1 MKVSALTDEDLF
13 FKSQAIGTVVQPECG
28 GCKCGKCPIP
38 GMKYSFREQQGYDK
52 IQSNLVY
59 NEGEKRWYVE
69 LPWATARSALP
80 RNDAAALKLLCSF
93 ERQLSKK
100 LELSEA
106 YCEQIK
112 LMVERGAAI
121 ELTKEQLES
130 WNGDFYYLPLL
141 GVMKNNQ
148 LRVVFDAARKQCG
161 HPSMNEC
168 LMKGPDRFMNDLG
181 SVLLGF
187 RNGRVAAV
195 ADIRKFHNQVYLFE
209 KDYHMQRFLWR
220 DMKTNEA
227 PKHMAVVVNNFGVT
241 SANCIATSA
250 LHKSA
255 DSFSEKYPY
264 ESQYIKDQTYVDDE
278 LIAASTM
285 EDLVTMMS
293 RLDEIKDHASMP
305 NKGWTVSGDQNKSDV
320 SIGDEAAGKVLGM
333 LYNPSTD
340 SFHFQVTLK
349 LKIVSGEIIVTSP
362 DELNQIKDSLIL
374 TRRILLAN
382 VARIFDPLG
391 LLTTLL
397 LESKIL
403 MRESWCGENIGWD
416 DPLSPELQRRWLD
429 FLISL
434 LGLGEVTFA
443 RSLWPQ
449 EEVEGLPTLVI
460 FSDGSVQAF
469 GAVAYI
475 HWKLTSGKYGSRL
488 IMAKSKIAPKNMVS
502 VPRME
507 LNGAVIGNRMKNFIL
522 NETNLKFANVFQLV
536 DSSTVLGYVQKECG
550 VFHPYEGVRV
560 AEIQATNTFQ
570 NGLLVG
576 FAWVSTHN
584 NPADWCTKPHSVDDI
599 QGPFWTGG
607 ADFFKQ
613 DVSEWPLK
621 FSYKKDDFEG
631 QLPIPKSVRCLLVQT
646 LHNDF
651 LGRLVHRSSS
661 WTKCVRVLAWIL
673 RFTDIH
679 FFRLLHPHPLTA
691 TELRRA
697 RTHLIKFVQR
707 ELVAE
712 LQQATVSGKGKYQ
725 RLAPVVDELGIWKV
739 GSRMSVV
746 PFTIDAQ
753 LPALLPP
760 KHRVTLLIMQHAH
773 KHSHRA
779 QDGTVARFRAIGFWT
794 VRCGHIAKNVYDKC
808 VTCRKLNHKT
818 LQQQMG
824 DFPEDRLK
832 DPVAWIGPV
841 E

>member
-255 DSFSEKYPY
+255 DCFSEKYPC

-469 GAVAYI
+469 GAAVYI
-475 HWKLTSGKYGSRL
+475 H
-488 IMAKSKIAPKNMVS
+488 
-502 VPRME
+502 
-507 LNGAVIGNRMKNFIL
+507 
-522 NETNLKFANVFQLV
+522 
-536 DSSTVLGYVQKECG
+536 
-550 VFHPYEGVRV
+550 
-560 AEIQATNTFQ
+560 
-570 NGLLVG
+570 
-576 FAWVSTHN
+576 
-584 NPADWCTKPHSVDDI
+584 
-599 QGPFWTGG
+599 
-607 ADFFKQ
+607 
-613 DVSEWPLK
+613 
-621 FSYKKDDFEG
+621 
-631 QLPIPKSVRCLLVQT
+631 
-646 LHNDF
+646 
-651 LGRLVHRSSS
+651 
-661 WTKCVRVLAWIL
+661 
-673 RFTDIH
+673 
-679 FFRLLHPHPLTA
+679 
-691 TELRRA
+691 
-697 RTHLIKFVQR
+697 
-707 ELVAE
+707 
-712 LQQATVSGKGKYQ
+712 
-725 RLAPVVDELGIWKV
+725 
-739 GSRMSVV
+739 
-746 PFTIDAQ
+746 
-753 LPALLPP
+753 
-760 KHRVTLLIMQHAH
+760 
-773 KHSHRA
+773 
-779 QDGTVARFRAIGFWT
+779 
-794 VRCGHIAKNVYDKC
+794 
-808 VTCRKLNHKT
+808 
-818 LQQQMG
+818 
-824 DFPEDRLK
+824 
-832 DPVAWIGPV
+832 
-841 E
+841 